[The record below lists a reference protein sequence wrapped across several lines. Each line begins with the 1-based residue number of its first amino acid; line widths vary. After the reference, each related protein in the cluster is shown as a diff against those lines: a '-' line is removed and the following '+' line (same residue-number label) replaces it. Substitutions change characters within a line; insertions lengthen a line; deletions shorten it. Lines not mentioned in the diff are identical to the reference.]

1 MNRTWLRVHAY
12 ARGNKTVDGREER
25 KKEREKGK
33 EKEGKKK
40 EKDTFYVAYHYYVQP
55 LLSL

>member
-1 MNRTWLRVHAY
+1 MNLARLRVHAY

-33 EKEGKKK
+33 EKE
-40 EKDTFYVAYHYYVQP
+40 EKRRRRIHFM
-55 LLSL
+55 